1 MEKLH
6 SDKLSSG
13 ANRGSSTLKFVEVQE
28 IHDGVVLLKNGSLR
42 SILAVS
48 SINFDLK
55 STDEQNAIVSQYQN
69 FLNSLDFPTQ
79 ILISS
84 RKFNIKPY
92 LELLK
97 TREKEQRNEL
107 LRIQIRE
114 YQKFILQLTE
124 VTNIMSKHFYVI
136 VPFFPVEVNKSGV
149 FDSLFSVFNPQK
161 VVIHKREQ
169 FETYKSQL
177 YQRIDHVI
185 SGLSGTGV
193 RIVPLKTD
201 EIIELLYN
209 SYNPNLFAIN
219 IINDIESLE
228 MQM

>member
-1 MEKLH
+1 MEKL
-6 SDKLSSG
+6 SASKSAS
-13 ANRGSSTLKFVEVQE
+13 ANKKGSSTLRFVEVQE

-55 STDEQNAIVSQYQN
+55 STDEQTAIITQYQS

-79 ILISS
+79 IIIAS
-84 RKFNIKPY
+84 RKYNIKPY
-92 LELLK
+92 LEMLK
-97 TREKEQRNEL
+97 IREKEQTNEL

-114 YQKFILQLTE
+114 YQKFIQQLTE
-124 VTNIMSKHFYVI
+124 VTNIMSKHFYII
-136 VPFFPVEVNKSGV
+136 VPFFPVEINKRGV
-149 FDSLFSVFNPQK
+149 FDNFFSLLNPQK
-161 VVIHKREQ
+161 VITHKREQ

-185 SGLSGTGV
+185 AGLSGTGV
-193 RIVPLKTD
+193 RIVPLQTD

-219 IINDIESLE
+219 IINGIESLE
-228 MQM
+228 IQM